1 MAAERFQGPFVF
13 APDLWVPVMAT
24 TLLGREPRLLGAR
37 AMVWLVAIGRLA
49 PNATIAEARAE
60 LAAIAARQLRDYP
73 RENEGKGVAIY
84 PATFF
89 PGDVQKVIAGF
100 MAMLFA
106 IAGLVLVIASTNVA
120 GMLLARAMSRQREIA
135 VRLAIG
141 GSRGQLIR
149 QLLTESLLLFV
160 VAGAAGVVL
169 AKWLVAALMALVPR
183 LPVQIALDPVID
195 WRVIVFALGSAL
207 VTGLAA
213 GLVPAL
219 QTTRL
224 DLVPA
229 LKSDAASG
237 GARRQRLRGALLV
250 TQIAF
255 SMLLLVGAGLF
266 TRALLKARNI
276 DVGFAVRELHVT
288 AVDFSLAG
296 YDTTRGLGAAA
307 TLVERARAI
316 PGVRSAA
323 FTRVLPLNGGGMGL
337 GGVEVEGREQPRRR
351 EGWHEDWNVATPDYF
366 ATMGIPIVSGRAFTD
381 ADRVGAPDVA
391 ILNETFAGYLWPGV
405 DPVGKTF
412 RNGERVVTVVG
423 VARNAKY
430 RSLGESPRNFVY
442 VPLAQRYLPDLHLF
456 LRTQTGADPS
466 LAVRRLVADFDRNL
480 PILDQRTMTE
490 QAGTSLF
497 PQRVALWVA
506 ASLGSVALL
515 LALLGIYGVIAFSV
529 TQRRREIGVR
539 VALGAQRGHVL
550 GLVLRQGFMLAGIG
564 VAIGGLVA
572 VVSTRLISS
581 LLYGVQPTDAIA
593 FVGAALLL
601 GLAALAAT
609 WFPAMRAARVD
620 PVIALRSD

>member
-1 MAAERFQGPFVF
+1 M
-13 APDLWVPVMAT
+13 M
-24 TLLGREPRLLGAR
+24 
-37 AMVWLVAIGRLA
+37 
-49 PNATIAEARAE
+49 
-60 LAAIAARQLRDYP
+60 
-73 RENEGKGVAIY
+73 
-84 PATFF
+84 
-89 PGDVQKVIAGF
+89 
-100 MAMLFA
+100 
-106 IAGLVLVIASTNVA
+106 
-120 GMLLARAMSRQREIA
+120 LARAMSRQREIA

-160 VAGAAGVVL
+160 VAGAAGVLL

-183 LPVQIALDPVID
+183 LPVQLAFDPRID
-195 WRVIVFALGSAL
+195 WVVVGFALGAAL

-219 QTTRL
+219 QTTRPE
-224 DLVPA
+224 LVPA

-255 SMLLLVGAGLF
+255 SMLLLIVAGLF
-266 TRALLKARNI
+266 TRALLQARNI

-296 YDTTRGLGAAA
+296 YDTTRGLSAAT

-323 FTRVLPLNGGGMGL
+323 LTRVLPLNGGGMGL
-337 GGVEVEGREQPRRR
+337 GGVAVEGRTPPNERD
-351 EGWHEDWNVATPDYF
+351 GWREDWNVATPSYF
-366 ATMGIPIVSGRAFTD
+366 ETMGIRIVSGRAFTD
-381 ADRVGAPDVA
+381 ADRAGAPDVA
-391 ILNETFAGYLWPGV
+391 IMNETFAARLWPGV

-412 RNGERVVTVVG
+412 RNGDRVVTVVG
-423 VARNAKY
+423 VARNSKY
-430 RSLGESPRNFVY
+430 RSLGESSRNFVY

-456 LRTQTGADPS
+456 LRTPPGADPS
-466 LAVRRLVADFDRNL
+466 LAVRRLIADIDRNL
-480 PILDQRTMTE
+480 PILDQRSMVE
-490 QAGTSLF
+490 QAATSLF

-506 ASLGSVALL
+506 ASLGGVALL
-515 LALLGIYGVIAFSV
+515 LALLGIYGVIAYSV

-550 GLVLRQGFMLAGIG
+550 GLILRQGFVLAGMGI
-564 VAIGGLVA
+564 AIGALVA
-572 VVSTRLISS
+572 VAATRLLSS

-593 FVGAALLL
+593 FIGPAAML
-601 GLAALAAT
+601 GLAALVAS
-609 WFPAMRAARVD
+609 WLPAMRAARVD